1 MSCMFCGNV
10 DFSIGTQARC
20 CFSSSFFFDDDED
33 DDDDEFSSSSRS
45 FEEYLEEFSVE
56 RLQL

>member
-1 MSCMFCGNV
+1 MFCGNV

-20 CFSSSFFFDDDED
+20 CFSSSFFFDDDD
-33 DDDDEFSSSSRS
+33 DKDDDDEFSSSSSRS

>member
-10 DFSIGTQARC
+10 EFSIGTQARC
-20 CFSSSFFFDDDED
+20 CFSCSFFF